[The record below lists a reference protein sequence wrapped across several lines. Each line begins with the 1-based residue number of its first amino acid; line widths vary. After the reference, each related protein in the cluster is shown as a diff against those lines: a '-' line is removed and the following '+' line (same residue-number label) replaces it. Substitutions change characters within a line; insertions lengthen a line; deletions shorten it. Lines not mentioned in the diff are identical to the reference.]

1 MPSRASTRSLKEM
14 TWIPLVWSETYDET
28 TSSVSLKFAFVLLS
42 FPLHSVCDA
51 GCHFYLFFFGYI
63 LKPYVRVEVIV
74 VNRHFVVFSNGD
86 RYKLISD
93 HVCWIAGKLVEQ
105 SDWGSLF
112 VIMQRS
118 LLSYC
123 EERDIELL
131 KVHNSSAP

>member
-51 GCHFYLFFFGYI
+51 GCHFYLCFLFFGYI

-86 RYKLISD
+86 SYKLIWD
-93 HVCWIAGKLVEQ
+93 HVCWDGWEISRRVWLRVTICYHAEV
-105 SDWGSLF
+105 
-112 VIMQRS
+112 VT
-118 LLSYC
+118 
-123 EERDIELL
+123 ELL
-131 KVHNSSAP
+131 RRKRHRALKTA